1 MLSHL
6 KSIPVGVE
14 VSKSQFG
21 LILSPFEACRGPKK
35 VFLGCF
41 WTMNPMFI
49 MDIDLG
55 SNSHPETSKK
65 SIPVGVEGSKLSI
78 WANFESSWGLQRG
91 SKKVYLI

>member
-1 MLSHL
+1 MDIYLRSKESPRTTK

-14 VSKSQFG
+14 VSKSQFW
-21 LILSPFEACRGPKK
+21 LILSPLEACRGPKK

-55 SNSHPETSKK
+55 SKESHRIIQK

-78 WANFESSWGLQRG
+78 WANFEPS
-91 SKKVYLI
+91 